1 MTLKI
6 DFTAACCV
14 HGFRI
19 SDMCYV
25 DITSAG
31 VVSLCSLPS
40 FLSPAP
46 SLVQLTELGRCSTPA
61 PVIVIV
67 RHYLALPSTVATL
80 LAPAV
85 MLYSAATIQ

>member
-1 MTLKI
+1 MTLELI
-6 DFTAACCV
+6 FTAACCV

-31 VVSLCSLPS
+31 AGVVSLYSLPS

-46 SLVQLTELGRCSTPA
+46 SLLQLTALGRCYTPA
-61 PVIVIV
+61 PVIVG
-67 RHYLALPSTVATL
+67 HYLA
-80 LAPAV
+80 
-85 MLYSAATIQ
+85 

>member
-19 SDMCYV
+19 GDMCYV

-31 VVSLCSLPS
+31 VVSLYSLPS

-46 SLVQLTELGRCSTPA
+46 SLVQLTDGAGPLLHSGSGDCDSEVLLST
-61 PVIVIV
+61 
-67 RHYLALPSTVATL
+67 T
-80 LAPAV
+80 
-85 MLYSAATIQ
+85 